1 MFMPGLSDSQLS
13 TVSAL
18 INSAP
23 DAALRS
29 LHLALLSDSRIDG
42 PMAEI
47 RDLVDAEAV
56 DRRAR
61 GLVFAP
67 IAGMCVAG
75 QPAYPRKTFPSRTPG
90 LLWAALKVARPAE
103 VQQATGATLIW
114 TAETT
119 PPDVFD
125 ALLLACAAGLREP
138 AGTPFAT
145 AAALLDEAQAGDAD
159 LFASYLDLAPL
170 ARVAMTKLPEWL
182 GRMTNERAAA
192 VRLAFR
198 DATEIAK
205 DAGPRL
211 VEILASRLDEPW
223 RILRLICAVMDRPHD
238 AFLAA
243 SELAPVGER
252 LLGQIEAHFDALNH
266 FDARG
271 GAAAGRAAA
280 EAVRMISIQ
289 IAEFEES
296 IDLKKDGPWGGRV
309 GQLKALT
316 AQKAEAII
324 AKADAAVADLLPLKR
339 RGGGKLRGAPIFDQP
354 IGPEAAAKA
363 EAMMAFVEQS
373 RAAAMAGGYAS
384 TRTKMI
390 EKLDDRLDHY
400 VEDVLE
406 YLRGDG
412 ADKAASARLYLDS
425 AARLIGLLRDEKA
438 AQIVRRRAAA

>member
-1 MFMPGLSDSQLS
+1 MPGLSDSQLN
-13 TVSAL
+13 TVNAL
-18 INSAP
+18 ITSAP

-29 LHLALLSDSRIDG
+29 LHLALSSDSRIDG
-42 PMAEI
+42 AMAEI

-67 IAGMCVAG
+67 VSGMCVSAP
-75 QPAYPRKTFPSRTPG
+75 PAYPRRTFPARTLA

-119 PPDVFD
+119 PPEVFD
-125 ALLLACAAGLREP
+125 ALLLTCAAGLREP
-138 AGTPFAT
+138 EGTPFAP
-145 AAALLDEAQAGDAD
+145 AAALLDESQAGDAEV
-159 LFASYLDLAPL
+159 FASYLDLAPL
-170 ARVAMTKLPEWL
+170 ARVAIPKLPDWL
-182 GRMTNERAAA
+182 GRMSSERAAA
-192 VRLAFR
+192 IRLAFR

-205 DAGPRL
+205 DAGPRF
-211 VEILASRLDEPW
+211 VELLGARLEEPW
-223 RILRLICAVMDRPHD
+223 QVLRLVSAVMDRPHD

-252 LLGQIEAHFDALNH
+252 LLAQLEAHFDTLNG
-266 FDARG
+266 FDARA
-271 GAAAGRAAA
+271 GAPAGKRAA
-280 EAVRMISIQ
+280 EAVRLISAQ

-296 IDLKKDGPWGGRV
+296 IDLKREGPWGARV
-309 GQLKALT
+309 AQLKALT

-324 AKADAAVADLLPLKR
+324 AKADAAVAEALPLKGR
-339 RGGGKLRGAPIFDQP
+339 PGARKLRGSPRYDQP
-354 IGPEAAAKA
+354 IGPEAASRA
-363 EAMMAFVEQS
+363 EAMMAFIEQS
-373 RAAAMAGGYAS
+373 RSAAMAGGYAS

-412 ADKAASARLYLDS
+412 PTEAASARAYLDL
-425 AARLIGLLRDEKA
+425 AARLIGFLRDEKA